1 MARTTRCVLASIA
14 ASPSSWSDAVASM
27 GVALVGT
34 RAERATEI
42 ERKRYGKNEK
52 KKNRSCIVVR
62 VGENEVKKW
71 GGER

>member
-1 MARTTRCVLASIA
+1 
-14 ASPSSWSDAVASM
+14 M